1 MKSNLIN
8 IFLAVVLV
16 VLLVLLTDPFMFF
29 MPSMVAMTVLFI
41 AVVIIGVWTGFI
53 VREEARD
60 EREAI
65 NRMHSGRVAY
75 LSGLAILT
83 LALIVQGFQHHVDPW
98 VAAALGVMVV
108 SKMLARFYFDTYK

>member
-1 MKSNLIN
+1 MKNN
-8 IFLAVVLV
+8 ILHSFLAVLLV

-29 MPSMVAMTVLFI
+29 MPSMMAMTVLFI
-41 AVVIIGVWTGFI
+41 AVVIVGVWTGFI

-60 EREAI
+60 EREAV

-75 LSGLAILT
+75 LSGLAVLT

-108 SKMLARFYFDTYK
+108 SKMIARFYLDTYK